1 MTSIVVTALSFA
13 TYSYKKT
20 LKQFITYISLKRSMV
35 MPDVLGGGGGV
46 INKIRCKM
54 KGSSSPSYIEFN
66 QQLITDRRSICSLF
80 NTYFTDV
87 ANKLNS
93 DKYHNAPPPPEDFRV
108 QTVPNIVL

>member
-1 MTSIVVTALSFA
+1 
-13 TYSYKKT
+13 
-20 LKQFITYISLKRSMV
+20 
-35 MPDVLGGGGGV
+35 MPDVLGGGGGGGGV

-93 DKYHNAPPPPEDFRV
+93 DKYHNAPLHLKTSEFR
-108 QTVPNIVL
+108 QFRTLCYNIGRKEC